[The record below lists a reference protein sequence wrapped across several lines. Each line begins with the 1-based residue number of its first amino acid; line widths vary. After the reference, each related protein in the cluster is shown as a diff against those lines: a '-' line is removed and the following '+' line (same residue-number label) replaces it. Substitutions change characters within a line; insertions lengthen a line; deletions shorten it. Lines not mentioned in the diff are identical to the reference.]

1 MKRVVVACLIGWVM
15 GWWASQWLRP
25 RRANGNKHHSQFQF
39 NKAIHKERS
48 ENQSILERQS
58 INLLIDGAVM
68 VDWTSG
74 KPTSFARR
82 QAHSSHLCFVGPLCA
97 IKNKE
102 RDEME
107 GFVAASRMSFRWFR
121 SFSLHFIN
129 SIFYF
134 YNKFHFMKLKLNFL
148 LLSLTPPPRWRSL
161 LHSKKT
167 FTFLWL
173 RIVGYGLNE
182 PSGEVRERLVW
193 FIKEEEKCSLG
204 WLGGEGN
211 K

>member
-1 MKRVVVACLIGWVM
+1 MKGAALQSLHSSINSAKKTNKLSFCWVFFLSFVIERKRTKEKTID
-15 GWWASQWLRP
+15 W
-25 RRANGNKHHSQFQF
+25 FQF
-39 NKAIHKERS
+39 NSSAGKERERS

-173 RIVGYGLNE
+173 RIIGYGLSE
-182 PSGEVRERLVW
+182 PSQQAIHFLSIVDY
-193 FIKEEEKCSLG
+193 
-204 WLGGEGN
+204 
-211 K
+211 